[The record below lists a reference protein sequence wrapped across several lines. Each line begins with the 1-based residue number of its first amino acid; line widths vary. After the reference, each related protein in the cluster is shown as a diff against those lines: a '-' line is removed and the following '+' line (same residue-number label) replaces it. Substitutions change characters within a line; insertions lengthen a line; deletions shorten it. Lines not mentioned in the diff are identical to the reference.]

1 MGQYT
6 DDNGCRA
13 SPLNDILTGMTTN
26 LLDGLNTAQ
35 KKAVEHVEGPL
46 LIVAGPGSGK
56 TRVIVQRVAY
66 LVRTCGVSP
75 RRICVVT
82 FTNKAAKEL
91 RDRLGRLLGGPVAD
105 QVTAGTFHAL
115 CSRILRVDGEA
126 IGLDKGF
133 TIYDR
138 DDQLGVLK
146 KAFQR
151 ANIEP
156 KKFSPSAVLSAI
168 SGAKAQ
174 LQSVE
179 GFGAKVGSYFD
190 EVVLRV
196 YEEYQTALYANQ
208 AVDFDDLLMR
218 TTQLFRDHPEV
229 LERYQERYLHLMVDE
244 FQDTNIAQYTL
255 AKQLAGQWRN
265 FAVVGDPDQSI
276 YGWRHADIRNILN
289 FQSDFPDAE
298 TVLLVENYRSTGNIL
313 AAASKVISGNEKRVQ
328 KDLVS
333 TLSQGTPVWVH
344 EAYDEEEEAVWVIQE
359 VDRLRKKGELKYGDA
374 AVAYRV
380 NAQSR
385 ALEEACIRHGIPYRL
400 VGALK
405 FYQRK
410 EIKDVIAY
418 LRVLNNPA
426 DDVSMERVVNV
437 PPRGIGQKSV
447 DELTRWAR
455 TLGVPMRKALEILA
469 EDPSTETA
477 IPKAGQAAL
486 ERLGVLMKELQD
498 ASRAMPVAEFLDLVL
513 EQTRY
518 RSYLLDDIEEGE
530 DRWDNVKEL
539 RTVAAD
545 FANVPPEEGLEA
557 FLEQVALVSD
567 VDNADDGGDG
577 LTLITLHQAKGLEYP
592 TVFMVGMEEGMLPH
606 MRSFDDPSSME
617 EERRLCYVG
626 MTRAKEHLYLTRA
639 FRRRVNGAT
648 LPGIP
653 SRFLN
658 DIPRDLIASPVDEDR
673 PKATVG
679 AMRSGG
685 MNGIEDSDGA
695 ATEPGPPPFKAGDKV
710 QHGKFGDGIVVSCT
724 AVSGDH
730 EVSVAFVNGGVKRL
744 LHSLAKLQP
753 VG

>member
-1 MGQYT
+1 
-6 DDNGCRA
+6 
-13 SPLNDILTGMTTN
+13 MTTN
-26 LLDGLNTAQ
+26 LLEGLNPAQ
-35 KKAVEHVEGPL
+35 KQAVEHVEGPL
-46 LIVAGPGSGK
+46 LIIAGPGSGK

-91 RDRLGRLLGGPVAD
+91 RDRLGRLLGGGVAE
-105 QVTAGTFHAL
+105 QVTAGTFHSI
-115 CSRILRVDGEA
+115 CSRILRIDGEA
-126 IGLDKGF
+126 IGLDKDF

-156 KKFSPSAVLSAI
+156 KKFSPIAVLSAI

-174 LQSVE
+174 LLSVE
-179 GFGAKVGSYFD
+179 GFRAKAGSYFD
-190 EVVLRV
+190 EVVLRA
-196 YEEYQTALYANQ
+196 YEEYQGFLYANQ

-218 TTQLFRDHPEV
+218 TTQLFRDHSEV

-255 AKQLAGQWRN
+255 AKQIAGKWRN

-289 FQSDFPDAE
+289 FQTDFPDAE
-298 TVLLVENYRSTGNIL
+298 TVLLEENYRSTANIL
-313 AAASKVISGNEKRVQ
+313 SAASEVISGNQKRVEKR
-328 KDLVS
+328 LVS
-333 TLSQGTPVWVH
+333 TISGDSPVWVY
-344 EAYDEEEEAVWVIQE
+344 EAYDEEEEAAWVVEE

-385 ALEEACIRHGIPYRL
+385 ALEEACIRHGVPYRL

-405 FYQRK
+405 FYQRR

-418 LRVLNNPA
+418 LRVLSNPA

-455 TLGVPMRKALEILA
+455 TLGVSMRKALDILA

-486 ERLGVLMKELQD
+486 ERLGLLMKELQE
-498 ASRAMPVAEFLDLVL
+498 ASQTMEVAEFLDLVL
-513 EQTRY
+513 DRTRY

-530 DRWDNVKEL
+530 DRWDNVREL

-545 FANVPPEEGLEA
+545 FAGVDPSEGLNA

-577 LTLITLHQAKGLEYP
+577 ITLITLHQAKGLEFH

-606 MRSFDDPSSME
+606 MRSFDDPASME

-626 MTRAKEHLYLTRA
+626 MTRAKERLYLTRA
-639 FRRRVNGAT
+639 FRRRVNGST

-658 DIPRDLIASPVDEDR
+658 DIPRKLLASPTEEAK
-673 PKATVG
+673 PKATMG
-679 AMRSGG
+679 SGRVDG
-685 MNGIEDSDGA
+685 MNGHDTPDGESG
-695 ATEPGPPPFKAGDKV
+695 TPQPPPFQAGDKV
-710 QHGKFGDGIVVSCT
+710 SHGKFGDGIVVSCK
-724 AVSGDH
+724 AVNDDY
-730 EVSVAFVNGGVKRL
+730 EVAVAFVDGGVKRL
-744 LHSLAKLQP
+744 LQSLAKLQP
-753 VG
+753 AG

>member
-1 MGQYT
+1 
-6 DDNGCRA
+6 
-13 SPLNDILTGMTTN
+13 MTTN

-56 TRVIVQRVAY
+56 TRVIVHRVAY
-66 LVRTCGVSP
+66 LVQVCGVAP

-91 RDRLGRLLGGPVAD
+91 RERLARLLGGRVAE

-115 CSRILRVDGEA
+115 CSRILRQDGDA

-151 ANIEP
+151 AGIEP

-179 GFGAKVGSYFD
+179 AFRAKVGSYFD
-190 EVVLRV
+190 EVVLRA
-196 YEEYQTALYANQ
+196 YEEYQIFLYANQ

-218 TTQLFRDHPEV
+218 TTQLFRDHSEV
-229 LERYQERYLHLMVDE
+229 LGRYQERYLHLMVDE

-255 AKQLAGQWRN
+255 AKQLSGQWRN
-265 FAVVGDPDQSI
+265 MAVVGDPDQSI

-298 TVLLVENYRSTGNIL
+298 TVLLEENYRSTANIL
-313 AAASKVISGNEKRVQ
+313 SAASKVISGNSKRVEKR
-328 KDLVS
+328 LVATMAGGS
-333 TLSQGTPVWVH
+333 PVWVH
-344 EAYDEEEEAVWVIQE
+344 EAYDEQEEAMWVVQE
-359 VDRLRKKGELKYGDA
+359 VDRLRKKGDLKYGDA

-385 ALEEACIRHGIPYRL
+385 ALEEACIRNGVPYRL

-405 FYQRK
+405 FYQRR

-455 TLGVPMRKALEILA
+455 TLGVPMRKALDILA
-469 EDPSTETA
+469 EDPTTETA
-477 IPKAGQAAL
+477 IPKAGQAAM
-486 ERLGVLMKELQD
+486 ERVGLLLKELQEI
-498 ASRAMPVAEFLDLVL
+498 SQTMGVAEFLDLVL
-513 EQTRY
+513 DRTRY

-545 FANVPPEEGLEA
+545 FVDVPAPDGLNA

-577 LTLITLHQAKGLEYP
+577 LTLITLHQAKGLEFP

-606 MRSFDDPSSME
+606 MRSFDDPAQME

-626 MTRAKEHLYLTRA
+626 MTRAKERLYLTRA
-639 FRRRVNGAT
+639 FKRRVNGTT

-658 DIPRDLIASPVDEDR
+658 DIPRELIASPSAEAK
-673 PKATVG
+673 PKATMVS
-679 AMRSGG
+679 MRSTGT
-685 MNGIEDSDGA
+685 NGLDTPKG
-695 ATEPGPPPFKAGDKV
+695 EPAVPQPPPFKAGDKV
-710 QHGKFGDGIVVSCT
+710 SHGKFGDGIVVSCT
-724 AVSGDH
+724 TVQGDYQ
-730 EVSVAFVNGGVKRL
+730 VSVAFVNGGVKRL

-753 VG
+753 AR

>member
-1 MGQYT
+1 
-6 DDNGCRA
+6 
-13 SPLNDILTGMTTN
+13 MTTN
-26 LLDGLNTAQ
+26 LLDGLNPAQ
-35 KKAVEHVEGPL
+35 KKAVEHVDGPL
-46 LIVAGPGSGK
+46 LIIAGPGSGK

-91 RDRLGRLLGGPVAD
+91 RDRLGRLLGGAVAE
-105 QVTAGTFHAL
+105 QVTAGTFHSL
-115 CSRILRVDGEA
+115 CSRILRFDGEA
-126 IGLDKGF
+126 IGLDNGF

-138 DDQLGVLK
+138 DDQLRVLK
-146 KAFQR
+146 KAFQE

-156 KKFSPSAVLSAI
+156 KKFYPPGAVLSAI

-179 GFGAKVGSYFD
+179 GFKAKVGSYFD

-196 YEEYQTALYANQ
+196 YESYQAFLHANQ

-218 TTQLFRDHPEV
+218 TTILFRDHPDV

-255 AKQLAGQWRN
+255 AKQLSGQWRN

-276 YGWRHADIRNILN
+276 YGWRHADIRNMLN
-289 FQSDFPDAE
+289 FQKDFPDAE
-298 TVLLVENYRSTGNIL
+298 TVMLEENYRSTGNIL
-313 AAASKVISGNEKRVQ
+313 AAASKVISGNEKRIQ
-328 KDLVS
+328 KNLVS
-333 TLSQGTPVWVH
+333 TSSKGTPVWVH
-344 EAYDEEEEAVWVIQE
+344 EAYDEEEEAVWVIRE

-385 ALEEACIRHGIPYRL
+385 ALEEACIRYGIPYQL

-486 ERLGVLMKELQD
+486 ERLGLLMKELQE
-498 ASRAMPVAEFLDLVL
+498 ASQTIPVAEFLDLVL
-513 EQTRY
+513 DRTHY
-518 RSYLLDDIEEGE
+518 RAYLLDDIEEGE

-545 FANVPPEEGLEA
+545 FVEIPPEEGLNA
-557 FLEQVALVSD
+557 LLEQVALVSD

-592 TVFMVGMEEGMLPH
+592 TVFMVGLEEGMLPH
-606 MRSFDDPSSME
+606 IRSFDDPASME

-639 FRRRVNGAT
+639 FRRRVNGTT

-653 SRFLN
+653 SRFLD
-658 DIPRDLIASPVDEDR
+658 DIPRDLIASPIDESK

-679 AMRSGG
+679 VMKSGG
-685 MNGIEDSDGA
+685 MNELEASSGDDD
-695 ATEPGPPPFKAGDKV
+695 TLQPPPFKAGDKV
-710 QHGKFGDGIVVSCT
+710 LHGKFGDGIVVSCT
-724 AVSGDH
+724 PVSGDH

-744 LHSLAKLQP
+744 LQSLAKLQP
-753 VG
+753 AG

>member
-1 MGQYT
+1 
-6 DDNGCRA
+6 
-13 SPLNDILTGMTTN
+13 MTTN
-26 LLDGLNTAQ
+26 LLEGLNSAQ
-35 KKAVEHVEGPL
+35 KQAVEHVEGPL
-46 LIVAGPGSGK
+46 LIIAGPGSGK
-56 TRVIVQRVAY
+56 TRVIVHRVAY

-91 RDRLGRLLGGPVAD
+91 RDRLGRLLGGGVAE
-105 QVTAGTFHAL
+105 QVTAGTFHAI
-115 CSRILRVDGEA
+115 CSRILRIDGEA
-126 IGLDKGF
+126 IGLDKDF

-156 KKFSPSAVLSAI
+156 KKFSPSAVLNAI
-168 SGAKAQ
+168 SGAKAE
-174 LQSVE
+174 LLGVE
-179 GFGAKVGSYFD
+179 GFRAKVGSYFD
-190 EVVLRV
+190 EVVLRA
-196 YEEYQTALYANQ
+196 YEEYQGFLYANQ

-218 TTQLFRDHPEV
+218 TTLLFRDHSEV

-255 AKQLAGQWRN
+255 AKQISGKWRN

-289 FQSDFPDAE
+289 FQTDFPDAQ
-298 TVLLVENYRSTGNIL
+298 TVLLEENYRSTANIL
-313 AAASKVISGNEKRVQ
+313 SAASEVIRGNQKRVEKR
-328 KDLVS
+328 LVS
-333 TLSQGTPVWVH
+333 TISGGSPVWVH
-344 EAYDEEEEAVWVIQE
+344 EAYDEEEEAVWVVQE
-359 VDRLRKKGELKYGDA
+359 IDRLRVKGELKYGDV

-405 FYQRK
+405 FYQRR

-418 LRVLNNPA
+418 LRVLANPA
-426 DDVSMERVVNV
+426 DNVSMERVVNV

-455 TLGVPMRKALEILA
+455 TLGVSMRKALDILA
-469 EDPSTETA
+469 EDPETETA
-477 IPKAGQAAL
+477 IPKAGQASL
-486 ERLGVLMKELQD
+486 ERLGLLMKELQE
-498 ASRAMPVAEFLDLVL
+498 ASKTMEVAEFLDLVL
-513 EQTRY
+513 DRTRY

-545 FANVPPEEGLEA
+545 FAGVDPSEGLNA

-577 LTLITLHQAKGLEYP
+577 ITLITLHQAKGLEFP

-606 MRSFDDPSSME
+606 IRSFDDPASME

-626 MTRAKEHLYLTRA
+626 MTRAKERLYLTRA
-639 FRRRVNGAT
+639 FRRRVNGSS

-658 DIPRDLIASPVDEDR
+658 DIPRKLLASPTEEAK
-673 PKATVG
+673 PKATIGSARVDG
-679 AMRSGG
+679 MSG
-685 MNGIEDSDGA
+685 NDTPDG
-695 ATEPGPPPFKAGDKV
+695 EPGTPQPPPFQAGDKV
-710 QHGKFGDGIVVSCT
+710 SHGKFGDGIVVSCK
-724 AVSGDH
+724 AVNDDY
-730 EVSVAFVNGGVKRL
+730 EVSVAFVDGGVKRL
-744 LHSLAKLQP
+744 LQSLAKLQP
-753 VG
+753 AG

>member
-1 MGQYT
+1 
-6 DDNGCRA
+6 
-13 SPLNDILTGMTTN
+13 MTTN

-56 TRVIVQRVAY
+56 TRVIVHRVAY
-66 LVRTCGVSP
+66 LVQVCGVAP

-82 FTNKAAKEL
+82 FTNKAAREL
-91 RDRLGRLLGGPVAD
+91 RERLARLLGGRVAE

-115 CSRILRVDGEA
+115 CSRILRQDGDA

-151 ANIEP
+151 AGIEP

-179 GFGAKVGSYFD
+179 AFRAKVGSYFD
-190 EVVLRV
+190 EVVLRA
-196 YEEYQTALYANQ
+196 YEEYQIFLYANQ

-218 TTQLFRDHPEV
+218 TTQLFRDHSEV
-229 LERYQERYLHLMVDE
+229 LGRYQERYLHLMVDE

-255 AKQLAGQWRN
+255 AKQLSGQWRN
-265 FAVVGDPDQSI
+265 MAVVGDPDQSI

-298 TVLLVENYRSTGNIL
+298 TVLLEENYRSTANIL
-313 AAASKVISGNEKRVQ
+313 SAASKVISGNSKRVEKR
-328 KDLVS
+328 LVATMAGGS
-333 TLSQGTPVWVH
+333 PVWVH
-344 EAYDEEEEAVWVIQE
+344 EAYDEQEEAMWVVQE
-359 VDRLRKKGELKYGDA
+359 VDRLRKKGDLKYGDA

-385 ALEEACIRHGIPYRL
+385 ALEEACIRNGVPYRL

-405 FYQRK
+405 FYQRR

-455 TLGVPMRKALEILA
+455 TLGVPMRKALDILA
-469 EDPSTETA
+469 EDPTTETA
-477 IPKAGQAAL
+477 IPKAGQAAM
-486 ERLGVLMKELQD
+486 ERVGLLLKELQEI
-498 ASRAMPVAEFLDLVL
+498 SQTMGVAEFLDLVL
-513 EQTRY
+513 DRTRY

-545 FANVPPEEGLEA
+545 FVDVPAPDGLNA

-577 LTLITLHQAKGLEYP
+577 LTLITLHQAKGLEFP

-606 MRSFDDPSSME
+606 MRSFDDPAQME

-626 MTRAKEHLYLTRA
+626 MTRAKERLYLTRA
-639 FRRRVNGAT
+639 FKRRVNGTT

-658 DIPRDLIASPVDEDR
+658 DIPRELIASPSAEAK
-673 PKATVG
+673 PKATMVS
-679 AMRSGG
+679 MRSTGT
-685 MNGIEDSDGA
+685 NGLDTPKG
-695 ATEPGPPPFKAGDKV
+695 EPAVPQPPPFKAGDKV
-710 QHGKFGDGIVVSCT
+710 SHGKFGDGIVVSCT
-724 AVSGDH
+724 TVQGDYQ
-730 EVSVAFVNGGVKRL
+730 VSVAFVNGGVKRL

-753 VG
+753 AR

>member
-1 MGQYT
+1 
-6 DDNGCRA
+6 
-13 SPLNDILTGMTTN
+13 MTTN
-26 LLDGLNTAQ
+26 FLEGLNSAQ
-35 KKAVEHVEGPL
+35 KQAVEHVEGPL
-46 LIVAGPGSGK
+46 LIIAGPGSGK

-66 LVRTCGVSP
+66 LVRTCGVPP

-82 FTNKAAKEL
+82 FTNNAAKEL
-91 RDRLGRLLGGPVAD
+91 RDRLGRLLGGGVAE
-105 QVTAGTFHAL
+105 QVTAGTFHSI
-115 CSRILRVDGEA
+115 CSRILRIDGEA
-126 IGLDKGF
+126 IGLDKDF

-174 LQSVE
+174 LLSVE
-179 GFGAKVGSYFD
+179 GFRAKVGSYFD
-190 EVVLRV
+190 EVVLRA
-196 YEEYQTALYANQ
+196 YEEYQVFLYANQ

-218 TTQLFRDHPEV
+218 TTQLFHDHCEV

-255 AKQLAGQWRN
+255 ARQIAGKRRN

-289 FQSDFPDAE
+289 FQTDFPDAK
-298 TVLLVENYRSTGNIL
+298 TVLLEENYRSTANIL
-313 AAASKVISGNEKRVQ
+313 SAASEVISGNQKRVEKR
-328 KDLVS
+328 LVS
-333 TLSQGTPVWVH
+333 TISGGSPVWVH
-344 EAYDEEEEAVWVIQE
+344 EAYDEEEEAVWVMQE
-359 VDRLRKKGELKYGDA
+359 VDRLRKKGDFKYGDA

-385 ALEEACIRHGIPYRL
+385 ALEEACIRHGVPYRL

-405 FYQRK
+405 FYQRR

-418 LRVLNNPA
+418 LRVLSNPS

-447 DELTRWAR
+447 DELTRWSR
-455 TLGVPMRKALEILA
+455 TLGVSMRKALDILA
-469 EDPSTETA
+469 EDPGTETA

-486 ERLGVLMKELQD
+486 QRLGLLMKELQET
-498 ASRAMPVAEFLDLVL
+498 SQTMEVAEFLDLVL
-513 EQTRY
+513 DRTRY

-545 FANVPPEEGLEA
+545 FVGVDPSEGLNA
-557 FLEQVALVSD
+557 FLEKVALVSD

-577 LTLITLHQAKGLEYP
+577 ITLLTLHQAKGLEFP
-592 TVFMVGMEEGMLPH
+592 TMFMVGMEEGMLPH
-606 MRSFDDPSSME
+606 MRSFDDPASME

-626 MTRAKEHLYLTRA
+626 MTRAKERLYLTRA
-639 FRRRVNGAT
+639 FRRRVNGNT

-658 DIPRDLIASPVDEDR
+658 DIPRKLLASPTEEAK
-673 PKATVG
+673 PKTTIGSA
-679 AMRSGG
+679 RIGG
-685 MNGIEDSDGA
+685 MNGNDTPDGEA
-695 ATEPGPPPFKAGDKV
+695 GTPQPPPFQAGDKV
-710 QHGKFGDGIVVSCT
+710 SHGKFGDGIVVSCK
-724 AVSGDH
+724 AVNDDF
-730 EVSVAFVNGGVKRL
+730 EVSVAFVHGGVKRL
-744 LHSLAKLQP
+744 LQSLAKLQP
-753 VG
+753 AG

>member
-1 MGQYT
+1 
-6 DDNGCRA
+6 
-13 SPLNDILTGMTTN
+13 MTTN

-56 TRVIVQRVAY
+56 TRVIVHRVAY
-66 LVRTCGVSP
+66 LVQVCGVAP

-91 RDRLGRLLGGPVAD
+91 RERLARLLGGRVAE

-115 CSRILRVDGEA
+115 CSRILRQDGDA

-151 ANIEP
+151 AGIEP

-179 GFGAKVGSYFD
+179 AFRAKVGSYFD
-190 EVVLRV
+190 EVVLRA
-196 YEEYQTALYANQ
+196 YEEYQIFLYANQ

-218 TTQLFRDHPEV
+218 TTQLFRDHSEV
-229 LERYQERYLHLMVDE
+229 LGRYQERYLHLMVDE

-255 AKQLAGQWRN
+255 AKQLSGQWRN
-265 FAVVGDPDQSI
+265 MAVVGDPDQSI

-298 TVLLVENYRSTGNIL
+298 TVLLEENYRSTANIL
-313 AAASKVISGNEKRVQ
+313 SAASKVISGNSKRVEKR
-328 KDLVS
+328 LVATMAGGS
-333 TLSQGTPVWVH
+333 PVWVH
-344 EAYDEEEEAVWVIQE
+344 EAYDEQEEAMWVVQE
-359 VDRLRKKGELKYGDA
+359 VDRLRKKGDLKYGDA

-385 ALEEACIRHGIPYRL
+385 ALEEACIRNGVPYRL

-405 FYQRK
+405 FYQRR

-455 TLGVPMRKALEILA
+455 TLGVPMRKALDILA
-469 EDPSTETA
+469 EDPTTETA
-477 IPKAGQAAL
+477 IPKAGQAAM
-486 ERLGVLMKELQD
+486 ERVGLLLKELQEI
-498 ASRAMPVAEFLDLVL
+498 SQTMGVAEFLDLVL
-513 EQTRY
+513 DRTRY

-545 FANVPPEEGLEA
+545 FVDVPAPDGLNA

-577 LTLITLHQAKGLEYP
+577 LTLITLHQAKGLEFP

-606 MRSFDDPSSME
+606 MRSFDDPAQME

-626 MTRAKEHLYLTRA
+626 MTRAKERLYLTRA
-639 FRRRVNGAT
+639 FKRRVNGTT

-658 DIPRDLIASPVDEDR
+658 DIPRELIASPSAEAK
-673 PKATVG
+673 PKATMVS
-679 AMRSGG
+679 MRSTGT
-685 MNGIEDSDGA
+685 NGLDTPKG
-695 ATEPGPPPFKAGDKV
+695 EPAVPQPPPFKAGDKV
-710 QHGKFGDGIVVSCT
+710 SHGKFGDGIVVSCT
-724 AVSGDH
+724 TVQGDYQ
-730 EVSVAFVNGGVKRL
+730 VSVAFVNGGVKRL
-744 LHSLAKLQP
+744 LYSLAKLQP
-753 VG
+753 AR

>member
-1 MGQYT
+1 
-6 DDNGCRA
+6 
-13 SPLNDILTGMTTN
+13 MTTN
-26 LLDGLNTAQ
+26 LLEGLNPAQ
-35 KKAVEHVEGPL
+35 KQAVEHVEGPL
-46 LIVAGPGSGK
+46 LIIAGPGSGK

-91 RDRLGRLLGGPVAD
+91 RDRLGRLLGGGVAE
-105 QVTAGTFHAL
+105 QVTAGTFHSI
-115 CSRILRVDGEA
+115 CSRILRIDGEA
-126 IGLDKGF
+126 IGLDKDF

-174 LQSVE
+174 LLSIE
-179 GFGAKVGSYFD
+179 GFRAKAGSYFD
-190 EVVLRV
+190 EVVLRA
-196 YEEYQTALYANQ
+196 YEEYQGFLYANQ

-218 TTQLFRDHPEV
+218 TTQLFRDHSEV

-255 AKQLAGQWRN
+255 AKQIAGKWRN

-289 FQSDFPDAE
+289 FQTDFPDAE
-298 TVLLVENYRSTGNIL
+298 TVLLEENYRSTANIL
-313 AAASKVISGNEKRVQ
+313 SAASEVISGNQKRVEKR
-328 KDLVS
+328 LVS
-333 TLSQGTPVWVH
+333 TISGDSPVWVY
-344 EAYDEEEEAVWVIQE
+344 EAYDEEEEAAWVVEE

-385 ALEEACIRHGIPYRL
+385 ALEEACIRHGVPYRL

-405 FYQRK
+405 FYQRR

-418 LRVLNNPA
+418 LRVLSNPA

-455 TLGVPMRKALEILA
+455 TLGVSLRKALDILA

-486 ERLGVLMKELQD
+486 ERLGLLMKELQE
-498 ASRAMPVAEFLDLVL
+498 ASQTMEVAEFLDLVL
-513 EQTRY
+513 DRTRY

-530 DRWDNVKEL
+530 DRWDNVREL

-545 FANVPPEEGLEA
+545 FAGVDPSEGLNA

-577 LTLITLHQAKGLEYP
+577 ITLITLHQAKGLEFP

-606 MRSFDDPSSME
+606 MRSFDDPASME

-626 MTRAKEHLYLTRA
+626 MTRAKERLYLTRA
-639 FRRRVNGAT
+639 FRRRVNGST

-658 DIPRDLIASPVDEDR
+658 DIPRKLLASPTEEAK
-673 PKATVG
+673 PKATMG
-679 AMRSGG
+679 SGRVDG
-685 MNGIEDSDGA
+685 MNGHDTPDGESG
-695 ATEPGPPPFKAGDKV
+695 TPQPPPFQAGDKV
-710 QHGKFGDGIVVSCT
+710 SHGKFGDGIVVSCK
-724 AVSGDH
+724 AVNDDY
-730 EVSVAFVNGGVKRL
+730 EVAVAFVDGGVKRL
-744 LHSLAKLQP
+744 LQSLAKLQP
-753 VG
+753 AG

>member
-1 MGQYT
+1 
-6 DDNGCRA
+6 
-13 SPLNDILTGMTTN
+13 MTTN
-26 LLDGLNTAQ
+26 LLEGLNPAQ
-35 KKAVEHVEGPL
+35 KQAVEHVEGPL
-46 LIVAGPGSGK
+46 LIIAGPGSGK

-91 RDRLGRLLGGPVAD
+91 RDRLGRLLGGGVAE
-105 QVTAGTFHAL
+105 QVTAGTFHSI
-115 CSRILRVDGEA
+115 CSRILRIDGEA
-126 IGLDKGF
+126 IGLDKDF

-174 LQSVE
+174 LLSVE
-179 GFGAKVGSYFD
+179 GFRAKAGSYFD
-190 EVVLRV
+190 EVVLRA
-196 YEEYQTALYANQ
+196 YEEYQGFLYANQ

-218 TTQLFRDHPEV
+218 TTQLFRDHSEV

-255 AKQLAGQWRN
+255 AKQIAGKWRN

-289 FQSDFPDAE
+289 FQTDFPDAE
-298 TVLLVENYRSTGNIL
+298 TVLLEENYRSTANIL
-313 AAASKVISGNEKRVQ
+313 SAASEVISGNQKRVEKR
-328 KDLVS
+328 LVS
-333 TLSQGTPVWVH
+333 TISGDSPVWVY
-344 EAYDEEEEAVWVIQE
+344 EAYDEEEEAAWVVEE

-385 ALEEACIRHGIPYRL
+385 ALEEACIRHGVPYRL

-405 FYQRK
+405 FYQRR

-418 LRVLNNPA
+418 LRVLSNPA

-455 TLGVPMRKALEILA
+455 TLGVSMRKALDILA

-486 ERLGVLMKELQD
+486 ERLGLLMKELQE
-498 ASRAMPVAEFLDLVL
+498 ASQTMEVAEFLDLVL
-513 EQTRY
+513 DRTRY

-530 DRWDNVKEL
+530 DRWDNVREL

-545 FANVPPEEGLEA
+545 FAGVDPSEGLNA

-577 LTLITLHQAKGLEYP
+577 ITLITLHQAKGLEFP

-606 MRSFDDPSSME
+606 IRSFDDPASME

-626 MTRAKEHLYLTRA
+626 MTRAKERLYLTRA
-639 FRRRVNGAT
+639 FRRRVNGST

-658 DIPRDLIASPVDEDR
+658 DIPRKLLASPTEEAK
-673 PKATVG
+673 PKATMG
-679 AMRSGG
+679 SGRVDG
-685 MNGIEDSDGA
+685 MNGHDTPDGESG
-695 ATEPGPPPFKAGDKV
+695 TPQPPPFQAGDKV
-710 QHGKFGDGIVVSCT
+710 SHGKFGDGIVVSCK
-724 AVSGDH
+724 AVNDDY
-730 EVSVAFVNGGVKRL
+730 EVAVAFVDGGVKRL
-744 LHSLAKLQP
+744 LQSLAKLQP
-753 VG
+753 AG

>member
-1 MGQYT
+1 
-6 DDNGCRA
+6 
-13 SPLNDILTGMTTN
+13 MTTN

-56 TRVIVQRVAY
+56 TRVIVHRVAY
-66 LVRTCGVSP
+66 LVQVCGVAP

-91 RDRLGRLLGGPVAD
+91 RERLARLLGGRVAE

-115 CSRILRVDGEA
+115 CSRILRQDGDA

-151 ANIEP
+151 AGIEP

-179 GFGAKVGSYFD
+179 AFRAKVGSYFD
-190 EVVLRV
+190 EVVLRA
-196 YEEYQTALYANQ
+196 YEEYQIFLYANQ

-218 TTQLFRDHPEV
+218 TTQLFRDHSEV
-229 LERYQERYLHLMVDE
+229 LGRYQERYLHLMVDE

-255 AKQLAGQWRN
+255 AKQLSGQWRN
-265 FAVVGDPDQSI
+265 MAVVGDPDQSI

-298 TVLLVENYRSTGNIL
+298 TVLLEENYRSTANIL
-313 AAASKVISGNEKRVQ
+313 SAASKVISGNSKRVEKR
-328 KDLVS
+328 LVATMAGGS
-333 TLSQGTPVWVH
+333 PVWVH
-344 EAYDEEEEAVWVIQE
+344 EAYDEQEEAMWVVQE
-359 VDRLRKKGELKYGDA
+359 VDRLRKKGDLKYGDA

-385 ALEEACIRHGIPYRL
+385 ALEEACIRNGVPYRL

-405 FYQRK
+405 FYQRR

-455 TLGVPMRKALEILA
+455 TLGVPMRKALDILA
-469 EDPSTETA
+469 EDPTTETA
-477 IPKAGQAAL
+477 IPKAGQAAM
-486 ERLGVLMKELQD
+486 ERVGLLLKELQEI
-498 ASRAMPVAEFLDLVL
+498 SQTMGVAEFLDLVL
-513 EQTRY
+513 DRTRY

-545 FANVPPEEGLEA
+545 FVDVPAPDGLNA

-577 LTLITLHQAKGLEYP
+577 LTLITLHQAKGLEFP

-606 MRSFDDPSSME
+606 MRSFDDPAQME

-626 MTRAKEHLYLTRA
+626 MTRAKERLYLTRA
-639 FRRRVNGAT
+639 FKRTLNSRKALVTLKSSCGTTPSTADGMILPTVRRS
-648 LPGIP
+648 LSM
-653 SRFLN
+653 SR
-658 DIPRDLIASPVDEDR
+658 
-673 PKATVG
+673 
-679 AMRSGG
+679 
-685 MNGIEDSDGA
+685 
-695 ATEPGPPPFKAGDKV
+695 
-710 QHGKFGDGIVVSCT
+710 
-724 AVSGDH
+724 
-730 EVSVAFVNGGVKRL
+730 
-744 LHSLAKLQP
+744 
-753 VG
+753 

>member
-1 MGQYT
+1 
-6 DDNGCRA
+6 
-13 SPLNDILTGMTTN
+13 MTTN
-26 LLDGLNTAQ
+26 LLEGLNPAQ
-35 KKAVEHVEGPL
+35 KQAVEHVEGPL
-46 LIVAGPGSGK
+46 LIIAGPGSGK

-91 RDRLGRLLGGPVAD
+91 RDRLGRLLGGGVAE
-105 QVTAGTFHAL
+105 QVTAGTFHSI
-115 CSRILRVDGEA
+115 CSRILRIDGEA
-126 IGLDKGF
+126 IGLDKDF

-174 LQSVE
+174 LLSVE
-179 GFGAKVGSYFD
+179 GFRAKAGSYFD
-190 EVVLRV
+190 EVVLRA
-196 YEEYQTALYANQ
+196 YEEYQGFLYANQ

-218 TTQLFRDHPEV
+218 TTQLFRDHSEV

-255 AKQLAGQWRN
+255 AKQIAGKWRN

-289 FQSDFPDAE
+289 FQTDFPDAE
-298 TVLLVENYRSTGNIL
+298 TVLLEENYRSTANIL
-313 AAASKVISGNEKRVQ
+313 SAASEVISGNQKRVEKR
-328 KDLVS
+328 LVS
-333 TLSQGTPVWVH
+333 TISGDSPVWVY
-344 EAYDEEEEAVWVIQE
+344 EAYDEEEEAAWVVEE

-385 ALEEACIRHGIPYRL
+385 ALEEACIRHGVPYRL

-405 FYQRK
+405 FYQRR

-418 LRVLNNPA
+418 LRVLSNPA

-455 TLGVPMRKALEILA
+455 TLGVSMRKALDILA

-486 ERLGVLMKELQD
+486 ERLGLLMKELQE
-498 ASRAMPVAEFLDLVL
+498 ASQTMEVAEFLDLVL
-513 EQTRY
+513 DRTRY

-530 DRWDNVKEL
+530 DRWDNVREL

-545 FANVPPEEGLEA
+545 FAGVDPSEGLNA

-577 LTLITLHQAKGLEYP
+577 ITLITLHQAKGLEFP

-606 MRSFDDPSSME
+606 MRSFDDPASME

-626 MTRAKEHLYLTRA
+626 MTRAKERLYLTRA
-639 FRRRVNGAT
+639 FRRRVNGST

-658 DIPRDLIASPVDEDR
+658 DIPRKLLASPTEEAK
-673 PKATVG
+673 PKATKG
-679 AMRSGG
+679 SGRVDG
-685 MNGIEDSDGA
+685 MNGHDTPDGESG
-695 ATEPGPPPFKAGDKV
+695 TPQPPPFQAGDKV
-710 QHGKFGDGIVVSCT
+710 SHGKFGDGIVVSCK
-724 AVSGDH
+724 AVNDDY
-730 EVSVAFVNGGVKRL
+730 EVAVAFVDGGVKRL
-744 LHSLAKLQP
+744 LQSLAKLQP
-753 VG
+753 AG

>member
-1 MGQYT
+1 
-6 DDNGCRA
+6 
-13 SPLNDILTGMTTN
+13 MTTN
-26 LLDGLNTAQ
+26 LLDGLNPAQ
-35 KKAVEHVEGPL
+35 KQAVEHVEGPL
-46 LIVAGPGSGK
+46 LIIAGPGSGK

-91 RDRLGRLLGGPVAD
+91 RDRLGRLLGGPVAE

-115 CSRILRVDGEA
+115 CSRILRIDGEA

-138 DDQLGVLK
+138 DDQLRVLK
-146 KAFQR
+146 SAFQR

-179 GFGAKVGSYFD
+179 GFRVKVGSYFE

-196 YEEYQTALYANQ
+196 YEEYQGFLHTNQ

-218 TTQLFRDHPEV
+218 TTHLFRDHPEV

-289 FQSDFPDAE
+289 FQTDFPDAQ
-298 TVLLVENYRSTGNIL
+298 TVLLEENYRSTGNIL
-313 AAASKVISGNEKRVQ
+313 AAASKVISGNEKRVK
-328 KDLVS
+328 KDLVPTMS
-333 TLSQGTPVWVH
+333 KGTPVWVH
-344 EAYDEEEEAVWVIQE
+344 EAYDEEEEAVWVVQE
-359 VDRLRKKGELKYGDA
+359 VDRLRKKGEAKYGDV

-385 ALEEACIRHGIPYRL
+385 ALEEACIRYGIPYRL

-426 DDVSMERVVNV
+426 DNVNMERVVNV

-455 TLGVPMRKALEILA
+455 TLDVPMRKAMEILA

-477 IPKAGQAAL
+477 IPKAGQVAL
-486 ERLGVLMKELQD
+486 EKLGLLMKELQE
-498 ASRAMPVAEFLDLVL
+498 ASQTMPVAEFLDLVL
-513 EQTRY
+513 DRTRY
-518 RSYLLDDIEEGE
+518 RLYLLDDIEEGE

-545 FANVPPEEGLEA
+545 FADVPPEDGLNA

-577 LTLITLHQAKGLEYP
+577 LTLITLHQAKGLEFP

-606 MRSFDDPSSME
+606 MRSFDDPASME

-639 FRRRVNGAT
+639 FKRRVNGTT

-658 DIPRDLIASPVDEDR
+658 DIPRDLIASPIDDSK

-679 AMRSGG
+679 GMRSGG
-685 MNGIEDSDGA
+685 MNGLETSNDKD
-695 ATEPGPPPFKAGDKV
+695 ATPQSPPFKAGDKV

-724 AVSGDH
+724 TVSGDY
-730 EVSVAFVNGGVKRL
+730 EVSVAFVDGGVKRL
-744 LHSLAKLQP
+744 LQSLAKLQP
-753 VG
+753 AG

>member
-1 MGQYT
+1 
-6 DDNGCRA
+6 
-13 SPLNDILTGMTTN
+13 MTTN
-26 LLDGLNTAQ
+26 LLEGLNPAQ
-35 KKAVEHVEGPL
+35 KQAVEHVEGPL
-46 LIVAGPGSGK
+46 LIIAGPGSGK

-91 RDRLGRLLGGPVAD
+91 RDRLGRLLGGGVAE
-105 QVTAGTFHAL
+105 QVTAGTFHSI
-115 CSRILRVDGEA
+115 CSRILRIDGEA
-126 IGLDKGF
+126 IGLDKDF

-174 LQSVE
+174 LLSVE
-179 GFGAKVGSYFD
+179 GFRAKAGSYFD
-190 EVVLRV
+190 EVVLRA
-196 YEEYQTALYANQ
+196 YEEYQGFLYANQ

-218 TTQLFRDHPEV
+218 TTQLFRDHSEV

-255 AKQLAGQWRN
+255 AKQIAGKWRN

-289 FQSDFPDAE
+289 FQTDFPDAE
-298 TVLLVENYRSTGNIL
+298 TVLLEENYRSTANIL
-313 AAASKVISGNEKRVQ
+313 SAASEVISGNQKRVEKR
-328 KDLVS
+328 LVS
-333 TLSQGTPVWVH
+333 TISGDSPVWVY
-344 EAYDEEEEAVWVIQE
+344 EAYDEEEEAAWVVEE

-385 ALEEACIRHGIPYRL
+385 ALEEACIRHGVPYRL

-405 FYQRK
+405 FYQRR

-418 LRVLNNPA
+418 LRVLSNPA

-455 TLGVPMRKALEILA
+455 TLGVSMRKALDILA

-486 ERLGVLMKELQD
+486 ERLGLLMKELQE
-498 ASRAMPVAEFLDLVL
+498 ASQTMEVAEFLDLVL
-513 EQTRY
+513 DRTRY

-530 DRWDNVKEL
+530 DRWDNVREL

-545 FANVPPEEGLEA
+545 FAGVDPSEGLNA

-567 VDNADDGGDG
+567 VDNADDAGDG
-577 LTLITLHQAKGLEYP
+577 ITLITLHQAKGLEFH

-606 MRSFDDPSSME
+606 MRSFDDPASME

-626 MTRAKEHLYLTRA
+626 MTRAKERLYLTRA
-639 FRRRVNGAT
+639 FRRRVNGST

-658 DIPRDLIASPVDEDR
+658 DIPRKLLASPTEEAK
-673 PKATVG
+673 PKATMG
-679 AMRSGG
+679 SGRVDG
-685 MNGIEDSDGA
+685 MNGHDTPDGESG
-695 ATEPGPPPFKAGDKV
+695 TPQPPPFQAGDKV
-710 QHGKFGDGIVVSCT
+710 SHGKFGDGIVVSCK
-724 AVSGDH
+724 AVNDDY
-730 EVSVAFVNGGVKRL
+730 EVAVAFVDGGVKRL
-744 LHSLAKLQP
+744 LQSLAKLQP
-753 VG
+753 AG

>member
-1 MGQYT
+1 
-6 DDNGCRA
+6 
-13 SPLNDILTGMTTN
+13 MTTN

-56 TRVIVQRVAY
+56 TRVIVHRVAY
-66 LVRTCGVSP
+66 LVQVCGVAP

-91 RDRLGRLLGGPVAD
+91 RERLARLLGGRVAE

-115 CSRILRVDGEA
+115 CSRILRQDGDA

-151 ANIEP
+151 AGIEP

-179 GFGAKVGSYFD
+179 AFRAKVGSYFD
-190 EVVLRV
+190 EVVLRA
-196 YEEYQTALYANQ
+196 YEEYQIFLYANQ

-218 TTQLFRDHPEV
+218 TTQLFRDHSEV
-229 LERYQERYLHLMVDE
+229 LGRYQERYLHLMVDE

-255 AKQLAGQWRN
+255 AKQLSGQWRN
-265 FAVVGDPDQSI
+265 MAVVGDPDQSI

-298 TVLLVENYRSTGNIL
+298 TVLLEENYRSTANIL
-313 AAASKVISGNEKRVQ
+313 SAASKVISGNSKRVEKR
-328 KDLVS
+328 LVATMAGGS
-333 TLSQGTPVWVH
+333 PVWVH
-344 EAYDEEEEAVWVIQE
+344 EAYDEQEEAMWVVQE
-359 VDRLRKKGELKYGDA
+359 VDRLRKKGDLRYGDA

-385 ALEEACIRHGIPYRL
+385 ALEEACIRNGVPYRL

-405 FYQRK
+405 FYQRR

-455 TLGVPMRKALEILA
+455 TLGVPMRKALDILA
-469 EDPSTETA
+469 EDPTTETA
-477 IPKAGQAAL
+477 IPKAGQAAM
-486 ERLGVLMKELQD
+486 ERVGLLLKELQEI
-498 ASRAMPVAEFLDLVL
+498 SQTMGVAEFLDLVL
-513 EQTRY
+513 DRTRY

-545 FANVPPEEGLEA
+545 FVDVPAPDGLNA

-577 LTLITLHQAKGLEYP
+577 LTLITLHQAKGLEFP

-606 MRSFDDPSSME
+606 MRSFDDPAQME

-626 MTRAKEHLYLTRA
+626 MTRAKERLYLTRA
-639 FRRRVNGAT
+639 FKRRVNGTT

-658 DIPRDLIASPVDEDR
+658 DIPRELIASPSAEAK
-673 PKATVG
+673 PKATMVS
-679 AMRSGG
+679 MRSTGT
-685 MNGIEDSDGA
+685 NGLDTPKG
-695 ATEPGPPPFKAGDKV
+695 EPAVPQPPPFKAGDKV
-710 QHGKFGDGIVVSCT
+710 SHGKFGDGIVVSCT
-724 AVSGDH
+724 TVQGDYQ
-730 EVSVAFVNGGVKRL
+730 VSVAFVNGGVKRL

-753 VG
+753 AR

>member
-1 MGQYT
+1 
-6 DDNGCRA
+6 
-13 SPLNDILTGMTTN
+13 MTTN
-26 LLDGLNTAQ
+26 LLEGLNAAQ
-35 KKAVEHVEGPL
+35 KQAVEHVEGPL
-46 LIVAGPGSGK
+46 LIIAGPGSGK

-91 RDRLGRLLGGPVAD
+91 RDRLGRLLGGGVAE
-105 QVTAGTFHAL
+105 QVTAGTFHAI
-115 CSRILRVDGEA
+115 CSRILRIDGEA
-126 IGLDKGF
+126 IGLDKDF

-156 KKFSPSAVLSAI
+156 KKFSPGAVLNAI
-168 SGAKAQ
+168 SGAKAE
-174 LQSVE
+174 LLGVE
-179 GFGAKVGSYFD
+179 GFRSKVGSYFD
-190 EVVLRV
+190 EVVLRA
-196 YEEYQTALYANQ
+196 YEEYQGFLYANQ

-218 TTQLFRDHPEV
+218 TTLLFRDHSEV

-255 AKQLAGQWRN
+255 AKQISGKWRN

-289 FQSDFPDAE
+289 FQTDFPDAQ
-298 TVLLVENYRSTGNIL
+298 TVLLEENYRSTANIL
-313 AAASKVISGNEKRVQ
+313 SAASEVIRGNQKRVEKR
-328 KDLVS
+328 LVS
-333 TLSQGTPVWVH
+333 TISGGSPVWVY
-344 EAYDEEEEAVWVIQE
+344 EAYDEEEEAVWVVQE
-359 VDRLRKKGELKYGDA
+359 IDRLRVKGELKYGDV

-405 FYQRK
+405 FYQRR

-418 LRVLNNPA
+418 LRVLANPA

-455 TLGVPMRKALEILA
+455 TLGVSMRKALDILA
-469 EDPSTETA
+469 DDPSTETA
-477 IPKAGQAAL
+477 IPKAGQASL
-486 ERLGVLMKELQD
+486 ERLGLLMKELQE
-498 ASRAMPVAEFLDLVL
+498 ASKTMEVAEFLDLVL
-513 EQTRY
+513 DRTRY

-539 RTVAAD
+539 RIVAAD
-545 FANVPPEEGLEA
+545 FAGVDPSEGLNA

-577 LTLITLHQAKGLEYP
+577 ITLITLHQAKGLEFP

-606 MRSFDDPSSME
+606 IRSFDDPASME

-626 MTRAKEHLYLTRA
+626 MTRAKERLYLTRA
-639 FRRRVNGAT
+639 FRRRVNGST

-658 DIPRDLIASPVDEDR
+658 DIPRKLLASPTEEAK
-673 PKATVG
+673 PKATIGSARVDG
-679 AMRSGG
+679 MSG
-685 MNGIEDSDGA
+685 NDTPDG
-695 ATEPGPPPFKAGDKV
+695 EPGTPQPPPFQAGDKV
-710 QHGKFGDGIVVSCT
+710 SHGKFGDGIVVSCK
-724 AVSGDH
+724 AVNDDY
-730 EVSVAFVNGGVKRL
+730 EVSVAFVDGGVKRL
-744 LHSLAKLQP
+744 LQSLAKLQP
-753 VG
+753 AG

>member
-1 MGQYT
+1 
-6 DDNGCRA
+6 
-13 SPLNDILTGMTTN
+13 MTTN

-56 TRVIVQRVAY
+56 TRVIVHRVAY
-66 LVRTCGVSP
+66 LVQVCGVAP

-82 FTNKAAKEL
+82 FTNKAAREL
-91 RDRLGRLLGGPVAD
+91 RERLARLLGGRVAE

-115 CSRILRVDGEA
+115 CSRILRQDGDA

-151 ANIEP
+151 AGIEP

-179 GFGAKVGSYFD
+179 AFRAKVGSYFD
-190 EVVLRV
+190 EVVLRA
-196 YEEYQTALYANQ
+196 YEEYQIFLSANQ

-218 TTQLFRDHPEV
+218 TTQLFRDHSEV
-229 LERYQERYLHLMVDE
+229 LGRYQERYLHLMVDE

-255 AKQLAGQWRN
+255 AKQLSGQWRN
-265 FAVVGDPDQSI
+265 MAVVGDPDQSI

-298 TVLLVENYRSTGNIL
+298 TVLLEENYRSTANIL
-313 AAASKVISGNEKRVQ
+313 SAASKVISGNSKRVEKR
-328 KDLVS
+328 LVATMAGGS
-333 TLSQGTPVWVH
+333 PVWVH
-344 EAYDEEEEAVWVIQE
+344 EAYDEQEEAMWVVQE
-359 VDRLRKKGELKYGDA
+359 VDRLRKKGDLRYGDA

-385 ALEEACIRHGIPYRL
+385 ALEEACIRNGVPYRL

-405 FYQRK
+405 FYQRR

-426 DDVSMERVVNV
+426 DDVSMDRIVNV

-455 TLGVPMRKALEILA
+455 TLGVPMRKALDILA
-469 EDPSTETA
+469 EDPTTETA
-477 IPKAGQAAL
+477 IPKAGQAAM
-486 ERLGVLMKELQD
+486 ERVGLLLKELQE
-498 ASRAMPVAEFLDLVL
+498 ASQTMGVAEFLDLVL
-513 EQTRY
+513 DRTRY

-545 FANVPPEEGLEA
+545 FVDVPAPDGLNA

-577 LTLITLHQAKGLEYP
+577 LTLITLHQAKGLEFP

-606 MRSFDDPSSME
+606 MRSFDDPAQME

-626 MTRAKEHLYLTRA
+626 MTRAKERLYLTRA
-639 FRRRVNGAT
+639 FKRRVNGTT

-658 DIPRDLIASPVDEDR
+658 DIPRELIASPSAEAK
-673 PKATVG
+673 PKATMG
-679 AMRSGG
+679 SMRSAGT
-685 MNGIEDSDGA
+685 NGLDTPKG
-695 ATEPGPPPFKAGDKV
+695 EPAVPQPPPFKAGDKV
-710 QHGKFGDGIVVSCT
+710 SHGKFGDGIVVSCT
-724 AVSGDH
+724 TVQGDY

-753 VG
+753 AR

>member
-1 MGQYT
+1 
-6 DDNGCRA
+6 
-13 SPLNDILTGMTTN
+13 MTTN
-26 LLDGLNTAQ
+26 LLEGLNSAQ
-35 KKAVEHVEGPL
+35 KQAVEHVEGPL
-46 LIVAGPGSGK
+46 LIIAGPGSGK

-91 RDRLGRLLGGPVAD
+91 RDRLGRLLGGGVAE
-105 QVTAGTFHAL
+105 QVTAGTFHAI
-115 CSRILRVDGEA
+115 CSRILRIDGEA
-126 IGLDKGF
+126 IGLDKDF

-168 SGAKAQ
+168 SGAKAE
-174 LQSVE
+174 LLSVE
-179 GFGAKVGSYFD
+179 GFRMKVGSYFD
-190 EVVLRV
+190 EVVLRA
-196 YEEYQTALYANQ
+196 YEEYQAFLYANQ

-218 TTQLFRDHPEV
+218 TTQLFREYSEV
-229 LERYQERYLHLMVDE
+229 LERYQERYIHLMVDE

-255 AKQLAGQWRN
+255 AKQIAGKWRN

-289 FQSDFPDAE
+289 FQTDFPDAE
-298 TVLLVENYRSTGNIL
+298 TVLLEENYRSTANIL
-313 AAASKVISGNEKRVQ
+313 SAASEVISGNKKRVEKR
-328 KDLVS
+328 LVS
-333 TLSQGTPVWVH
+333 TMSGGSPVWVH
-344 EAYDEEEEAVWVIQE
+344 EAYDEEEEAVWVVQE
-359 VDRLRKKGELKYGDA
+359 IDRLRKKGELKYGDA

-405 FYQRK
+405 FYQRR

-418 LRVLNNPA
+418 LRVLANPA
-426 DDVSMERVVNV
+426 DDVSMERMVNV
-437 PPRGIGQKSV
+437 PPRAIGQKSV

-455 TLGVPMRKALEILA
+455 TLGVPMRKAMDILA
-469 EDPSTETA
+469 EDPSIETA

-486 ERLGVLMKELQD
+486 ERLGLLMKELQE
-498 ASRAMPVAEFLDLVL
+498 ASQTMEVAEFLDLVL
-513 EQTRY
+513 DRTRY
-518 RSYLLDDIEEGE
+518 RSYLLDDIEDGE

-545 FANVPPEEGLEA
+545 FAGVAPSEGLNA

-567 VDNADDGGDG
+567 VDNADAGGDG
-577 LTLITLHQAKGLEYP
+577 ITLITLHQAKGLEFP

-606 MRSFDDPSSME
+606 MRSFDDPASME

-626 MTRAKEHLYLTRA
+626 MTRAKERLYLTRA
-639 FRRRVNGAT
+639 FRRRVNGSN

-658 DIPRDLIASPVDEDR
+658 DIPRKLLASPIEEAK
-673 PKATVG
+673 PKATMGSNRVDG
-679 AMRSGG
+679 INGQG
-685 MNGIEDSDGA
+685 MPNG
-695 ATEPGPPPFKAGDKV
+695 EPGTPQPPPFQAGDKV
-710 QHGKFGDGIVVSCT
+710 SHGKFGDGIVISCKS
-724 AVSGDH
+724 VNDDY
-730 EVSVAFVNGGVKRL
+730 EVSVAFVGGGVKRL
-744 LHSLAKLQP
+744 LQSLAKLQP
-753 VG
+753 AG

>member
-1 MGQYT
+1 MAGII
-6 DDNGCRA
+6 D
-13 SPLNDILTGMTTN
+13 PMTTD
-26 LLDGLNTAQ
+26 LLAGLNTAQ

-56 TRVIVQRVAY
+56 TRVIVHRVAY

-91 RDRLGRLLGGPVAD
+91 RDRLARLLGGQVAE

-115 CSRILRVDGEA
+115 CSRILRVEGDA

-146 KAFQR
+146 KAYQR

-174 LQSVE
+174 LQSIE
-179 GFGAKVGSYFD
+179 GFRAKVGSYFD
-190 EVVLRV
+190 EVVLRA
-196 YEEYQTALYANQ
+196 YEEYQTFLYANQ

-229 LERYQERYLHLMVDE
+229 LGRYQERYLHLMVDE

-255 AKQLAGQWRN
+255 AKQIAGGWRN
-265 FAVVGDPDQSI
+265 MAVVGDPDQSI

-298 TVLLVENYRSTGNIL
+298 TVLLEENYRSTANIL
-313 AAASKVISGNEKRVQ
+313 SAASKVISGNQNRVEKR
-328 KDLVS
+328 LVATMAGGS
-333 TLSQGTPVWVH
+333 PVWVH
-344 EAYDEEEEAVWVIQE
+344 EAYDEDEEAVWVVQE
-359 VDRLRKKGELKYGDA
+359 VERLRKKGEFRYGDA

-385 ALEEACIRHGIPYRL
+385 ALEEACIRYGVPYRL

-405 FYQRK
+405 FYQRR

-418 LRVLNNPA
+418 LRVLSNPA

-447 DELTRWAR
+447 DELTRWSR
-455 TLGVPMRKALEILA
+455 TLGVPMRKALDILA
-469 EDPSTETA
+469 EDPSTETS
-477 IPKAGQAAL
+477 IPKAGRAAL
-486 ERLGVLMKELQD
+486 ERLGLLLKELQE
-498 ASRAMPVAEFLDLVL
+498 AAQTMEVAEFLDLML
-513 EQTRY
+513 DRTRY
-518 RSYLLDDIEEGE
+518 RSYLLDDIEDGE

-545 FANVPPEEGLEA
+545 FIGVPPPDGLNA

-567 VDNADDGGDG
+567 VDNVDDGGDG
-577 LTLITLHQAKGLEYP
+577 LTLITLHQAKGLEFS

-606 MRSFDDPSSME
+606 MRSFDDPTQME

-626 MTRAKEHLYLTRA
+626 MTRAKERLYLTRA
-639 FRRRVNGAT
+639 FRRRVMGNS

-658 DIPRDLIASPVDEDR
+658 DIPRELIASPDEEAK
-673 PKATVG
+673 PKATIG
-679 AMRSGG
+679 SMRTAA
-685 MNGIEDSDGA
+685 MNGLDTHSGELD
-695 ATEPGPPPFKAGDKV
+695 TPQPPPFKAGDKV
-710 QHGKFGDGIVVSCT
+710 QHGTFGDGIVVSCT
-724 AVSGDH
+724 AVQDDH
-730 EVSVAFVNGGVKRL
+730 EVSVAFVDGGVKRL
-744 LHSLAKLQP
+744 LYSLAKLQP
-753 VG
+753 AG

>member
-1 MGQYT
+1 
-6 DDNGCRA
+6 
-13 SPLNDILTGMTTN
+13 MTTN
-26 LLDGLNTAQ
+26 LLGGLNTAQ
-35 KKAVEHVEGPL
+35 QKAVEHVEGPL
-46 LIVAGPGSGK
+46 LIIAGPGSGK
-56 TRVIVQRVAY
+56 TRVIVERVAY

-91 RDRLGRLLGGPVAD
+91 RDRLGRLLGGPVAE

-174 LQSVE
+174 LLSVE
-179 GFGAKVGSYFD
+179 GFRAKVGSYFD
-190 EVVLRV
+190 EVVLRA
-196 YEEYQTALYANQ
+196 YEEYQGFLYANQ

-218 TTQLFRDHPEV
+218 TTQLFRDHSEV

-255 AKQLAGQWRN
+255 AKQLAGRWRN

-289 FQSDFPDAE
+289 FQTDFPDAE
-298 TVLLVENYRSTGNIL
+298 TVLLEENYRSTGNIL
-313 AAASKVISGNEKRVQ
+313 AAASKVISGNEKRV
-328 KDLVS
+328 KKELVP
-333 TLSQGTPVWVH
+333 TLPKGTPVWVH
-344 EAYDEEEEAVWVIQE
+344 EVYDEEEEAVWVVQE
-359 VDRLRKKGELKYGDA
+359 VDRLRKKSELKYSDV
-374 AVAYRV
+374 AVAYRT

-385 ALEEACIRHGIPYRL
+385 ALEEACIRNGIPYRL

-486 ERLGVLMKELQD
+486 ERLGILMNELQE
-498 ASRAMPVAEFLDLVL
+498 ASQTMPVAEFLDLVL
-513 EQTRY
+513 DHTRY
-518 RSYLLDDIEEGE
+518 RSYLHVGHTEDEV

-545 FANVPPEEGLEA
+545 FANVPPEDGLNA

-606 MRSFDDPSSME
+606 MRSFDDPASME

-639 FRRRVNGAT
+639 FRRRVNGTT

-658 DIPRDLIASPVDEDR
+658 DIPRDLIASPKDEPK

-679 AMRSGG
+679 VMRSGG
-685 MNGIEDSDGA
+685 MKGLEDSNGEDK
-695 ATEPGPPPFKAGDKV
+695 TPQPPPFKAGDKV

-753 VG
+753 AG

>member
-1 MGQYT
+1 
-6 DDNGCRA
+6 
-13 SPLNDILTGMTTN
+13 MTTN

-56 TRVIVQRVAY
+56 TRVIVHRVAY
-66 LVRTCGVSP
+66 LVQVCGVAP

-91 RDRLGRLLGGPVAD
+91 RERLARLLGGRVAE

-115 CSRILRVDGEA
+115 CSRILRQDGDA

-151 ANIEP
+151 AGIEP

-179 GFGAKVGSYFD
+179 AFRAKVGSYFD
-190 EVVLRV
+190 EVVLRA
-196 YEEYQTALYANQ
+196 YEEYQIFLYANQ

-218 TTQLFRDHPEV
+218 TTQLFRDHSEV
-229 LERYQERYLHLMVDE
+229 LGRYQERYLHLMVDE

-255 AKQLAGQWRN
+255 AKQLSGQWRN
-265 FAVVGDPDQSI
+265 MAVVGDPDQSI

-298 TVLLVENYRSTGNIL
+298 TVLLEENYRSTANIL
-313 AAASKVISGNEKRVQ
+313 SAASKVISGNSKRVEKR
-328 KDLVS
+328 LVATMAGGS
-333 TLSQGTPVWVH
+333 PVWVH
-344 EAYDEEEEAVWVIQE
+344 EAYDEQEEAMWVVQE
-359 VDRLRKKGELKYGDA
+359 VDRLRKKGDLKYGDA

-385 ALEEACIRHGIPYRL
+385 ALEEACIRNGVPYRL

-405 FYQRK
+405 FYQRR

-447 DELTRWAR
+447 DELTRWAS
-455 TLGVPMRKALEILA
+455 TLGVPMRKALDILA
-469 EDPSTETA
+469 EDPTTETA
-477 IPKAGQAAL
+477 IPKAGQAAM
-486 ERLGVLMKELQD
+486 ERVGLLLKELQEI
-498 ASRAMPVAEFLDLVL
+498 SQTMGVAEFLDLVL
-513 EQTRY
+513 DRTRY

-545 FANVPPEEGLEA
+545 FVDVPAPDGLNA

-577 LTLITLHQAKGLEYP
+577 LTLITLHQAKGLEFP

-606 MRSFDDPSSME
+606 MRSFDDPAQME

-626 MTRAKEHLYLTRA
+626 MTRAKERLYLTRA
-639 FRRRVNGAT
+639 FKRRVNGTT

-653 SRFLN
+653 SRLLN
-658 DIPRDLIASPVDEDR
+658 DIPRELIASPSAEAK
-673 PKATVG
+673 PKATMVS
-679 AMRSGG
+679 MRSTGT
-685 MNGIEDSDGA
+685 NGLDTPKG
-695 ATEPGPPPFKAGDKV
+695 EPAVPQPPPFKAGDKV
-710 QHGKFGDGIVVSCT
+710 SHGKFGDGIVVSCT
-724 AVSGDH
+724 TVQGDYQ
-730 EVSVAFVNGGVKRL
+730 VSVAFVNGGVKRL

-753 VG
+753 AR